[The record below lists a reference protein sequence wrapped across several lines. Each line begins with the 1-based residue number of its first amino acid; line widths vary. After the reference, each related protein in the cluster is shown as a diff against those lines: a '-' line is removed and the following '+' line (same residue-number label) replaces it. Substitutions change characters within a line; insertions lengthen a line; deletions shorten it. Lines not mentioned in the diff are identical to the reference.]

1 MEDLTAVLLCGGKGE
16 RLRPLTE
23 SIPKPLVELNGRPIL
38 YHLMYYLGWSG
49 IRRFILCVGH
59 RWELIQEFT
68 RTLPTRWKTTLVN
81 SGDATM
87 TDRLLDSREH
97 IEGQFLICYGDTL
110 ADVDLAALR
119 AQHSSAQAALTITV
133 YPLQSPFGIV
143 AFGED
148 AVVTGF
154 QEKPVL
160 PYWINMGFMLAE
172 RETLNRLTR
181 GSDMPE
187 FLSGLARAGN
197 LRAYRHRGRHLTVN
211 TPKDLAQAEVEIREF
226 YTHPTGS

>member
-1 MEDLTAVLLCGGKGE
+1 
-16 RLRPLTE
+16 
-23 SIPKPLVELNGRPIL
+23 
-38 YHLMYYLGWSG
+38 
-49 IRRFILCVGH
+49 
-59 RWELIQEFT
+59 
-68 RTLPTRWKTTLVN
+68 
-81 SGDATM
+81 M

-97 IEGQFLICYGDTL
+97 IQGRFLICYGDTL
-110 ADVDLAALR
+110 ADVDLTALR
-119 AQHSSAQAALTITV
+119 SQHTSTQAALTITV
-133 YPLQSPFGIV
+133 YPLQSPFGVV

-148 AVVTGF
+148 AIVTGF

-172 RETLNRLTR
+172 RDALDRLER

-187 FLSGLARAGN
+187 FLSRLARAGA

-226 YTHPTGS
+226 YTHQTGS